1 VPDYSEWHSAHQTGS
16 RTLATALHR
25 NRLVGH
31 ARGNCEIGTAELA
44 PVHVKTQ
51 LPYIDYL
58 QYREYADRNV
68 AVMRAVNGEIDC
80 QARHLG
86 WEDYTVLKEGEAAGD
101 YYTQIWRR
109 TAVFGTHFNMTTK
122 NQRLSELFQER
133 DFRIAIS
140 VSVNRDE
147 MRELI
152 EDGFCTNMQY
162 VPPADSPYHYAKLA
176 NAYIEYDPDRA
187 NELLDGLGYTERDGD
202 GYRLFKDGSGDRI
215 SFTSLG
221 GAGEAPARELMLMDY
236 FKAIGLEMNFR
247 GVDRAL
253 SIELIESNEVEMRTT
268 LMDRNLVPLAD
279 PSIWV
284 KSTGP
289 AERPM
294 FCAWSTWYRDPSSP
308 IAEKPPDGHWVW
320 DLWAAWEDLQR
331 AVGDEAQKEAW
342 FRIMDVWAEELPSQ
356 GFYGDFPQP
365 CVVHNGFKGIHE
377 GYGWDCCTT
386 VYEHIID
393 NATWY
398 WDEPEKHSVY

>member
-1 VPDYSEWHSAHQTGS
+1 
-16 RTLATALHR
+16 
-25 NRLVGH
+25 
-31 ARGNCEIGTAELA
+31 
-44 PVHVKTQ
+44 
-51 LPYIDYL
+51 
-58 QYREYADRNV
+58 
-68 AVMRAVNGEIDC
+68 
-80 QARHLG
+80 
-86 WEDYTVLKEGEAAGD
+86 
-101 YYTQIWRR
+101 
-109 TAVFGTHFNMTTK
+109 
-122 NQRLSELFQER
+122 
-133 DFRIAIS
+133 
-140 VSVNRDE
+140 
-147 MRELI
+147 
-152 EDGFCTNMQY
+152 
-162 VPPADSPYHYAKLA
+162 
-176 NAYIEYDPDRA
+176 
-187 NELLDGLGYTERDGD
+187 
-202 GYRLFKDGSGDRI
+202 
-215 SFTSLG
+215 
-221 GAGEAPARELMLMDY
+221 
-236 FKAIGLEMNFR
+236 MNFR

-284 KSTGP
+284 KNEGP

-294 FCAWSTWYRDPSSP
+294 FCAWSTWYRDASSP

-320 DLWAAWEDLQR
+320 DLWAALQR

-365 CVVHNGFKGIHE
+365 CVVHNGFQGIHE